1 MFIGM
6 GIGVMGMGSIEGI
19 ADIEDELPASPPP
32 PPHAVR
38 TTMDTKHVV
47 SNERWFMVCPSGH
60 LDETGPRV
68 VAASRWLVASMRQP
82 A

>member
-1 MFIGM
+1 M

-19 ADIEDELPASPPP
+19 AEIEDELPTSPPP

-38 TTMDTKHVV
+38 TTMDTKQLV

-82 A
+82 AR